1 MDALQGLRAAITEL
15 QTEAHRQRDEI
26 LLLRSIKPKPKSS
39 LPDPEKFSGQ
49 PHKFDTWLPSIKAKL
64 RVDGEAIGDSVA
76 QFYYVYL
83 NLESHIQAM
92 VLPQLHQAEE
102 SQVWN
107 YITILDQLIRVYD
120 NPNKVQEAEDKLLAL
135 KQGTDSIPAYVAKF
149 ERVLYEARGQNWP
162 DVNKI
167 STFRNG
173 LSSTIRSRLAQ
184 QLNLPRKYP
193 DFVRVVQQLAG
204 RTSQAPTSGN
214 SNGSGSGPG
223 PGNHHYHGEPMEVG
237 SINAIHVSSPQQRA
251 RSISPTLRGQ
261 YRLQGRCVRCG
272 SYDHWV
278 HSCTLQPYAS
288 GEGQTPQ
295 DTDSEGSSGT
305 DRRKRV
311 GT

>member
-1 MDALQGLRAAITEL
+1 MDHLQGLRAAVAEL
-15 QTEAHRQRDEI
+15 QAEVRRQRDEI
-26 LLLRSIKPKPKSS
+26 LLLRSIKPKPKPS
-39 LPDPEKFSGQ
+39 LPNPEKFSGQ
-49 PHKFDTWLPSIKAKL
+49 PYKFDTWLPSIKAKL
-64 RVDGEAIGDSVA
+64 RVDGEAIGDTVA

-92 VLPQLHQAEE
+92 VLPQLHQA
-102 SQVWN
+102 V
-107 YITILDQLIRVYD
+107 RVYD

-223 PGNHHYHGEPMEVG
+223 PGPGNHHYHGEPMEVG

-278 HSCTLQPYAS
+278 QSCPLQPYAS

>member
-1 MDALQGLRAAITEL
+1 MDHLQGLRAAVAEL
-15 QTEAHRQRDEI
+15 QAEVRRQRDEI
-26 LLLRSIKPKPKSS
+26 LLLRSIKPKPKPS
-39 LPDPEKFSGQ
+39 LPNPEKFSGQ
-49 PHKFDTWLPSIKAKL
+49 PYKFDTWLPSIKAKL
-64 RVDGEAIGDSVA
+64 RVDGEAIGDTVA

-92 VLPQLHQAEE
+92 VLPQLHQA
-102 SQVWN
+102 V
-107 YITILDQLIRVYD
+107 RVYD

-173 LSSTIRSRLAQ
+173 LNSIIRSRLAQ

-214 SNGSGSGPG
+214 SNGSGSGPGPG

-278 HSCTLQPYAS
+278 QSCPLQPYAS